1 MCLARVWTVGYSPP
15 YIYYELLVECD
26 AKLKVMEDEED
37 NLVELDDE
45 CIMQVDVDSI
55 PSENIPDEGKQKL
68 IFDKIIDEDH
78 ELEKENFPPDNKTAR
93 KMKKQKLVKS
103 VCIGLINKFYMGCN
117 LTFTGCNRQI
127 KKRKSYGEGN

>member
-1 MCLARVWTVGYSPP
+1 M
-15 YIYYELLVECD
+15 ECD

-45 CIMQVDVDSI
+45 CIMQVDVNSI

-68 IFDKIIDEDH
+68 ILDKIIDEDH
-78 ELEKENFPPDNKTAR
+78 EREKENFPPDNKTAC
-93 KMKKQKLVKS
+93 KAKKRKLVKS
-103 VCIGLINKFYMGCN
+103 VCIGLINIFYMDCN

-127 KKRKSYGEGN
+127 EKRKGRNYGEGN